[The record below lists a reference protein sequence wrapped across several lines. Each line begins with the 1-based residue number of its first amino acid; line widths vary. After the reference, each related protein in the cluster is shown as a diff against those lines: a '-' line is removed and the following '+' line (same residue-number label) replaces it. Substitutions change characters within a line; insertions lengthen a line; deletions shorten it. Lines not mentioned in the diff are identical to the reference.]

1 MKFHILY
8 NNETII
14 PNISQNIRKW
24 PVSYDIDNAEAVTS
38 TGQSLIKFTKDK
50 EIAFHH
56 LEDNSNKSHLKYS
69 T

>member
-24 PVSYDIDNAEAVTS
+24 PVSYDIDNAEVIYIPDES
-38 TGQSLIKFTKDK
+38 INEVCNESCFSEMK
-50 EIAFHH
+50 
-56 LEDNSNKSHLKYS
+56 
-69 T
+69 